1 MGQTDLFGTE
11 KISKILL
18 KLAPPVMLA
27 QLIQALY
34 NIIDSLFVGRYSDSG
49 LTALSIIYPLQLLMI
64 ALAVG
69 TGVGINTVM
78 AAKLGVGNEKE
89 ADEYAGVGTPLAG
102 FMWLLFAVICW
113 FAMPFY
119 AKMSTNSEV
128 IIHDVIVYGRIV
140 CVFSFG
146 LFLESIWTKV
156 LQSCGDMKTPMT
168 AQIIGAITNIVLDP
182 LLIFGMFGFPKMGI
196 AGAAVA
202 TVSGQ
207 IMAALIVMKKGFRK
221 SPHRQVYPHHIAKI
235 FQLGIPN
242 ILMQSAYT
250 FYILGLNL
258 ILATFSDQ
266 AVTALGL
273 YYKWQTFFFIPL
285 GAMQTCIVPVISY
298 NYAAR
303 NIERC
308 KKTLSAS
315 IVFGMSL
322 MALGTLCF
330 VCIPS
335 QMLRVFTSDELV
347 IAIGRVGFRF
357 VGISF
362 LPMVTS
368 LIFPV
373 FFQAV
378 GSSLKSS
385 LLTVIRTVV
394 LFVPLAYLFSRFG
407 LNWFW
412 LTYPVTEV
420 ITSLTGAYFYR
431 QFLNKDYV
439 RETEASGG
447 KNITDVIAATHISA
461 ATAGADSTGSHDNI
475 DNLDNPDIALKPSKP
490 GVIITIAREHG
501 SSGKQIG
508 KCVANALGIP
518 FYYKEMITLAAKE
531 SGLNREFISDI
542 HKNSPDIMRYLYLSS
557 NAVQYAIKAQ
567 DAIIREIAENGSC
580 VIVGRAA
587 DYILKDYDNV
597 VRIFIHAPQ
606 DYRIQRVM
614 DVYGDTPKEAR
625 VNIERS
631 DKARASYYEHI
642 SGTHWG
648 DARNYELTVDSSDGV
663 EKTAQFIVRYITGHT
678 QTDSAV

>member
-385 LLTVIRTVV
+385 LLTVIRTVI

-439 RETEASGG
+439 RETESSGG
-447 KNITDVIAATHISA
+447 KNITDVTAATHISA
-461 ATAGADSTGSHDNI
+461 AITGADSTGSHDNI

-542 HKNSPDIMRYLYLSS
+542 HKNSPDIMRDLYLSS

>member
-1 MGQTDLFGTE
+1 MEQTDLFGTE

-102 FMWLLFAVICW
+102 FMWLLFVVICW

-447 KNITDVIAATHISA
+447 KNITDVTAATHISA

-542 HKNSPDIMRYLYLSS
+542 HKNSPDIMRDLYLSS

>member
-1 MGQTDLFGTE
+1 MEQTDLFGTE

-202 TVSGQ
+202 TVYGQ

-385 LLTVIRTVV
+385 LLTVIRTVI

-447 KNITDVIAATHISA
+447 KNITDVTAATHISA

-542 HKNSPDIMRYLYLSS
+542 HKNSPDIMRDLYLSS

>member
-1 MGQTDLFGTE
+1 MEQTDLFGTE

-221 SPHRQVYPHHIAKI
+221 SPHRQVYPHHIDKI

-447 KNITDVIAATHISA
+447 KNITDVTAATHISA
-461 ATAGADSTGSHDNI
+461 ATAGADNTGSHDNI

-542 HKNSPDIMRYLYLSS
+542 HKNSPDIMRDLYLSS

>member
-1 MGQTDLFGTE
+1 
-11 KISKILL
+11 
-18 KLAPPVMLA
+18 
-27 QLIQALY
+27 
-34 NIIDSLFVGRYSDSG
+34 
-49 LTALSIIYPLQLLMI
+49 
-64 ALAVG
+64 
-69 TGVGINTVM
+69 
-78 AAKLGVGNEKE
+78 
-89 ADEYAGVGTPLAG
+89 
-102 FMWLLFAVICW
+102 
-113 FAMPFY
+113 MPFY

-221 SPHRQVYPHHIAKI
+221 SPRRQVYPHHIAKI

-315 IVFGMSL
+315 IIFGMSL

-447 KNITDVIAATHISA
+447 KNITDVTAATHISA

-542 HKNSPDIMRYLYLSS
+542 HKNSPDIMRDLYLSS

>member
-1 MGQTDLFGTE
+1 MEQTDLFGTE

-447 KNITDVIAATHISA
+447 KNITDVTAATHISA
-461 ATAGADSTGSHDNI
+461 ATAGADNTGSHDNI

-542 HKNSPDIMRYLYLSS
+542 HKNSPDIMRDLYLSS

>member
-119 AKMSTNSEV
+119 AKMSTDSEV

-447 KNITDVIAATHISA
+447 KNITDVTAATHISA

-518 FYYKEMITLAAKE
+518 FYYKEMIALAAKE

-542 HKNSPDIMRYLYLSS
+542 HKNSPDIMRDLYLSS

>member
-1 MGQTDLFGTE
+1 MEQTDLFGTE

-308 KKTLSAS
+308 QKTLSAS

-378 GSSLKSS
+378 GLSLKSS

-447 KNITDVIAATHISA
+447 KNITDVTAATHISA

-475 DNLDNPDIALKPSKP
+475 DNLDNPDIALKPSIP

-542 HKNSPDIMRYLYLSS
+542 HKNSPDIMRDLYLSS

>member
-1 MGQTDLFGTE
+1 MEQTDLFGTE

-258 ILATFSDQ
+258 ILATLSDQ

-308 KKTLSAS
+308 QKTLSAS

-378 GSSLKSS
+378 GLSLKSS

-447 KNITDVIAATHISA
+447 KNITDVTAATHISA

-542 HKNSPDIMRYLYLSS
+542 HKNSPDIMRDLYLSS